1 MRRNVEL
8 FIEGNSHAEKYF
20 MENIVPNLNDKPK
33 VLLGE
38 VFGLYTDT
46 GTPIN
51 DYIISKKDRKS
62 KKLKKHFD
70 ILKNIHSWSNRVL
83 SMT

>member
-1 MRRNVEL
+1 MRAKNVEL
-8 FIEGNSHAEKYF
+8 FIEGNSHAEAYF
-20 MENIVPNLNDKPK
+20 INNIVPNLNDKPK

-38 VFGLYTDT
+38 VFGLYTDS

-70 ILKNIHSWSNRVL
+70 ILKNIHN
-83 SMT
+83 

>member
-1 MRRNVEL
+1 MGKNVEL
-8 FIEGNSHAEKYF
+8 FIEGNSKAEKYF
-20 MENIVPNLNDKPK
+20 MDNIVPNLEDRPR

-38 VFGLYTDT
+38 IFGLYTDT

-70 ILKNIHSWSNRVL
+70 ILKNIHS
-83 SMT
+83 